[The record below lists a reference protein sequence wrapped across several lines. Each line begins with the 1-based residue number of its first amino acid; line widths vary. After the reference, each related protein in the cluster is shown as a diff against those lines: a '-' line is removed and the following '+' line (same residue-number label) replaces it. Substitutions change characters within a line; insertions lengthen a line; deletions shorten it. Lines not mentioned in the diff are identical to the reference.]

1 MLHVVEGQFRI
12 KLATRNKTN
21 SECGYMNMSMSI
33 IMVIVLWLT
42 ARIRKLHI
50 PVSEM
55 GNNEN
60 KDDKDE
66 NNDNDDNNAKK
77 EMIWDG
83 IGSESC
89 LSLCSK
95 MQTSAQPFEI

>member
-1 MLHVVEGQFRI
+1 IVLDR
-12 KLATRNKTN
+12 LATRSKTN
-21 SECGYMNMSMSI
+21 SECGYMNMSMS
-33 IMVIVLWLT
+33 
-42 ARIRKLHI
+42 
-50 PVSEM
+50 VSKNY
-55 GNNEN
+55 GNDNEKNDEN

-83 IGSESC
+83 IVSESC

-95 MQTSAQPFEI
+95 MQTSAQPFEM